1 MRKDWYFMAN
11 IKVCDRCGKQLP
23 DITTRF
29 IFTLRHNRSI
39 SISGWMINNY
49 YDYLPDQ
56 YDLCEGCYCDFIKF
70 MGKQLLKGKD

>member
-1 MRKDWYFMAN
+1 MAD

-29 IFTLRHNRSI
+29 MFTLKHERSI
-39 SISGWMINNY
+39 SICGLMLNTD

-56 YDLCEGCYCDFIKF
+56 YDLCGDCYRDFVKF
-70 MGKQLLKGKD
+70 IDNELLKGKD